1 MIFKNPKNKV
11 QIRCIFYKNTMVG
24 DSKIYALCILCI
36 LDQLLRKGALFFRK
50 RGLFKGTPKQK
61 KRYPRGPRF
70 SLGDPPDI
78 PDFGIEPTLLGS
90 KCLIPIFC

>member
-36 LDQLLRKGALFFRK
+36 LDQFFYIWANFDPKMQFTAPILLITLSNHLLRKGALFFRK
-50 RGLFKGTPKQK
+50 RGLFLGYPKTKKGTLEDP
-61 KRYPRGPRF
+61 G
-70 SLGDPPDI
+70 SL
-78 PDFGIEPTLLGS
+78 
-90 KCLIPIFC
+90 